1 MFKTVKKFLKKEEL
15 LFIVKNRIF
24 LSIVISIAFVSN
36 FMGQTAPYL
45 GGLSPYHSAAVEFED
60 RVFLRLADERLK
72 DQLDYE
78 KDINAR
84 IMEIASNFH
93 TGLDPEYLDQIAR
106 WIIEE
111 SKRYGY
117 DPLFLTALII
127 TESSFY
133 NWAKSGQGALG
144 LMQIQPAT
152 GYAMASEVRVEWQG
166 KKTLYDP
173 GTNIALGA
181 YYLNKL
187 LKKYGDMGLAL
198 EAYNHGPTQL
208 NRYLRRGIRPKVYS
222 KKVFKNYKK
231 IRSAS
236 I

>member
-1 MFKTVKKFLKKEEL
+1 MFKTGKKFLKKEK
-15 LFIVKNRIF
+15 LFFIAKNNIF
-24 LSIVISIAFVSN
+24 LSTVIIIAFVSN
-36 FMGQTAPYL
+36 FTSQTAPYL
-45 GGLSPYHSAAVEFED
+45 GDLSPYHSAAIEFED
-60 RVFLRLADERLK
+60 NVFLRLADERLR

-78 KDINAR
+78 KDINVR

-93 TGLDPEYLDQIAR
+93 TGLDPKYLDQISR
-106 WIIEE
+106 WIVEE
-111 SKRYGY
+111 SKKYGY

-133 NWAKSGQGALG
+133 NWAKSRQGALG
-144 LMQIQPAT
+144 LMQIRPET
-152 GYAMASEVRVEWQG
+152 GYAMATEVRVQWQG

-187 LKKYGDMGLAL
+187 LKRYGDMSLAL

-208 NRYLRRGIRPKVYS
+208 NRYLRRGVRPKVYS
-222 KKVFKNYKK
+222 KKVFKNYKR